1 MVAAGCAASY
11 GSEDVSDGR
20 LGVTTNGTMP
30 LPAEDQEV
38 TTIQK
43 NDVRACVH
51 HRRKRPD
58 KGLESRVREWIAV
71 PMFICS

>member
-1 MVAAGCAASY
+1 MVISAKRS
-11 GSEDVSDGR
+11 
-20 LGVTTNGTMP
+20 TN
-30 LPAEDQEV
+30 AI